1 MTSRQK
7 KQGGTEKPMSKKNR
21 ENKKRMKKLLFT
33 ISLSA
38 LLLSWGGS
46 DDYCGCAKEAADMAK
61 EAGSDADKVKAAAE
75 KATECTKMLEGK
87 SAEELAEMSKDCT
100 DLLGK

>member
-38 LLLSWGGS
+38 LLLSCGGS
-46 DDYCGCAKEAADMAK
+46 DDYCGCAKEAAQLSVDGKTDEAKAKKEECFDM
-61 EAGSDADKVKAAAE
+61 VR
-75 KATECTKMLEGK
+75 GK
-87 SAEELAEMSKDCT
+87 SDEEREAMTKDCPGERAAFKAI
-100 DLLGK
+100 D

>member
-1 MTSRQK
+1 
-7 KQGGTEKPMSKKNR
+7 
-21 ENKKRMKKLLFT
+21 MKKLIFT
-33 ISLSA
+33 LAVPA
-38 LLLSWGGS
+38 LLFSCGGS